1 MVFLVAPPAEEKTCQ
16 PSPRRPQA
24 ADRKTCWHFT
34 FMKYPRGPRLG
45 AGGGRQPPMPPQS
58 ADLTLWGEAV
68 FHPGHLGP
76 GLAGGEPDSAPQ
88 RNGRR
93 AACGKPLAQTQV
105 MRENPPMKRA
115 FLLRVYIAGHR
126 RQVMPRWL
134 RKLLAGSE
142 LHRAW
147 FLGFTGYFEENG
159 TAYGLANP
167 YPGRV
172 SFPDL
177 DEDPLLDLD

>member
-1 MVFLVAPPAEEKTCQ
+1 MRQISPYGVKRFSTPATWG
-16 PSPRRPQA
+16 RGLQA
-24 ADRKTCWHFT
+24 ASRTANSK
-34 FMKYPRGPRLG
+34 
-45 AGGGRQPPMPPQS
+45 
-58 ADLTLWGEAV
+58 
-68 FHPGHLGP
+68 
-76 GLAGGEPDSAPQ
+76 

-93 AACGKPLAQTQV
+93 AACGKPLAQTLV
-105 MRENPPMKRA
+105 MGENPPMKRA

-126 RQVMPRWL
+126 RHIMPRWL